1 MNIRSDRNEKEP
13 RVLELV
19 RGGLGIKEA
28 AEAAGVPYSTA
39 AAWCAKAGVASP
51 LKRRGMSPEERRAYM
66 KAYHKAYYES
76 HREKIAAQHRARRRL
91 RRGAFAC
98 PKPKR
103 LRARIPKESKD
114 GEVGESRRKYLLRLL
129 RAALPEAI
137 RVARERQRE
146 REAYEWAQLHS

>member
-66 KAYHKAYYES
+66 KAYYVS
-76 HREKIAAQHRARRRL
+76 HREELKASRRSRYRPHPQRKRIRGRAP
-91 RRGAFAC
+91 F
-98 PKPKR
+98 
-103 LRARIPKESKD
+103 ESKD

-137 RVARERQRE
+137 RTVRERQRA
-146 REAYEWAQLHS
+146 REAAEGPQLYS

>member
-1 MNIRSDRNEKEP
+1 MNIRSDRSEKEP

-39 AAWCAKAGVASP
+39 AAWCAAVGVASP
-51 LKRRGMSPEERRAYM
+51 LKRRGRSPEERRAYM
-66 KAYHKAYYES
+66 KAYYES
-76 HREKIAAQHRARRRL
+76 HREELKASSRSRYRPHPQR
-91 RRGAFAC
+91 
-98 PKPKR
+98 KR
-103 LRARIPKESKD
+103 IRSRSPFESKD

-137 RVARERQRE
+137 RTVRERQRA
-146 REAYEWAQLHS
+146 REAAEGPQLYS